1 MFYVFFC
8 IPVVWQSVIKR
19 MILIVDDSPIDIE
32 LTSTAIEATG
42 REISVRSAPGGKS
55 ALTML
60 RNRDGLPALILL
72 DLKMPGMG
80 GIEVLREIRAD
91 EHLRYLPVVVVT
103 SSSLESDRTEAVA
116 AGASDYLQKPLSL
129 DQFSK
134 DLESILNRWLPKIK
148 EI

>member
-1 MFYVFFC
+1 
-8 IPVVWQSVIKR
+8 